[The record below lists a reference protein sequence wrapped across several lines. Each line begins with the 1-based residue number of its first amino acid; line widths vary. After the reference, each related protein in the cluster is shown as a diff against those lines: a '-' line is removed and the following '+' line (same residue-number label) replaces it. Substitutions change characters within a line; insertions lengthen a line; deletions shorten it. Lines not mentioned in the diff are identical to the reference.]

1 MGTFAENH
9 GRTMREES
17 QAVILKNLQLPDEAL
32 LPMTYWQQ
40 NLYEEVKK
48 CLEIMDG
55 NLMMPTPRLRDMVAE
70 ACRCS
75 PRHAYDV
82 ILVAREALGNRK
94 PTAKLTVREDG
105 LEMMRQAYQD
115 ALAIEDPEKRVKAI
129 TDIANALARMF
140 NLGEDDGEALNIAQY
155 LEENEIVI
163 TTDPAAIG
171 IVLTEKQLKEMARQR
186 RRYLKELA
194 DIEDAETEEVE

>member
-1 MGTFAENH
+1 
-9 GRTMREES
+9 MREES
-17 QAVILKNLQLPDEAL
+17 QALILKNLQLPYEAQ
-32 LPMTYWQQ
+32 LPMNGWQQ

-55 NLMMPTPRLRDMVAE
+55 NLMMPTPRLRDMVVE
-70 ACRCS
+70 ACQCS

-94 PTAKLTVREDG
+94 PTAKLTVREEG
-105 LEMMRQAYQD
+105 LEMMRQAYQTACD
-115 ALAIEDPEKRVKAI
+115 IEEPEKKVKAF
-129 TDIANALARMF
+129 TDIANAMARMF

-171 IVLTEKQLKEMARQR
+171 IVLTEKQLREMARQR
-186 RRYLKELA
+186 RKYLKELA